1 MFYDANPLI
10 ILMWIKK
17 HICLVSA
24 IKFRTSFAID
34 ALAKQTSYPGNKMI
48 VETLCN
54 RCLRFVIVVFPDH
67 FHLLFMFTLWERLI
81 FKF

>member
-1 MFYDANPLI
+1 MFMMPTSSC

-34 ALAKQTSYPGNKMI
+34 ALAKQTSYPGNKI
-48 VETLCN
+48 TLSK
-54 RCLRFVIVVFPDH
+54 RCVSVVYGV
-67 FHLLFMFTLWERLI
+67 
-81 FKF
+81 